1 MYIFGIIQLPE
12 SSIRLDIQY
21 PPDIGHIIP
30 KSGIQFKYPISGTIP
45 RFFREKLF
53 KLISAPLGRPFGR
66 KIYIPLFTSLPI
78 RGLVQ
83 KNSI

>member
-45 RFFREKLF
+45 RFLREKLF
-53 KLISAPLGRPFGR
+53 KLNPPLSVENIHTI
-66 KIYIPLFTSLPI
+66 IYIPTYTRVSS
-78 RGLVQ
+78 
-83 KNSI
+83 KK